1 MTLPIKTK
9 NFRNPNS
16 NDLKDLF
23 IGCFFIGIL
32 TSPLVLLFISFG
44 TLFLDWTN
52 NPYQKRKAER
62 AEREEKIVRDI
73 AETYNLKIKESLFE
87 SKHSRNIRLANE
99 VIKIKLKE
107 TDISYDEY
115 MSSLKGLEFYYSQK
129 SLDPQFKSLTG
140 LIFHNRH
147 GYYHDA
153 VCNIRYCP
161 PK

>member
-1 MTLPIKTK
+1 MTLPISFKD
-9 NFRNPNS
+9 FRNPNF
-16 NDLKDLF
+16 KDFKDFL
-23 IGCFFIGIL
+23 IGIL
-32 TSPLVLLFISFG
+32 ALGLISPLVFISIVFG
-44 TLFLDWTN
+44 INILSEK
-52 NPYQKRKAER
+52 NPNQIIR
-62 AEREEKIVRDI
+62 AEKEEKIVKEI
-73 AETYNLKIKESLFE
+73 ARNYNLKLKEGLFE

-107 TDISYDEY
+107 TDISYEEY

-129 SLDPQFKSLTG
+129 SLDPQFKNLTG

>member
-1 MTLPIKTK
+1 M
-9 NFRNPNS
+9 NFRNPNFK
-16 NDLKDLF
+16 DLKDFL
-23 IGCFFIGIL
+23 IAIL
-32 TSPLVLLFISFG
+32 ALGLISPLVVMFIFFG
-44 TLFLDWTN
+44 INIFSEK
-52 NPYQKRKAER
+52 NPSQIIR
-62 AEREEKIVRDI
+62 AEKEEKIVKEI
-73 AETYNLKIKESLFE
+73 AENYNLKLKEGLFE
-87 SKHSRNIRLANE
+87 RKHSRNIRLANE

-107 TDISYDEY
+107 TDISYEEY

-140 LIFHNRH
+140 LIFHNRN

>member
-1 MTLPIKTK
+1 MILPISTK
-9 NFRNPNS
+9 DFRNPNF
-16 NDLKDLF
+16 KDFKDFL
-23 IGCFFIGIL
+23 IGIL
-32 TSPLVLLFISFG
+32 ALGLISPLVFISIVFG
-44 TLFLDWTN
+44 INIFSGNDPN
-52 NPYQKRKAER
+52 QIRR
-62 AEREEKIVRDI
+62 AEKEEKIVKEI
-73 AETYNLKIKESLFE
+73 AETYNLKIKEGLFE

-107 TDISYDEY
+107 TDISYEEY
-115 MSSLKGLEFYYSQK
+115 MSSLKGLEFYNSQK
-129 SLDPQFKSLTG
+129 SLDPKFKSLTG

>member
-1 MTLPIKTK
+1 MTLPINPK
-9 NFRNPNS
+9 NFRNPNFK
-16 NDLKDLF
+16 DLKDFL
-23 IGCFFIGIL
+23 IGIL
-32 TSPLVLLFISFG
+32 ALGLISPLVVMFIFSGINIISG
-44 TLFLDWTN
+44 TDPN
-52 NPYQKRKAER
+52 QIRR
-62 AEREEKIVRDI
+62 AEKEEKIVKEI
-73 AETYNLKIKESLFE
+73 AETYNLKIKEGLFE

>member
-1 MTLPIKTK
+1 MTLPINPK
-9 NFRNPNS
+9 NFRKPNFK
-16 NDLKDLF
+16 DLKDFL
-23 IGCFFIGIL
+23 IGIL
-32 TSPLVLLFISFG
+32 ALGLISPLVVMFIFFG
-44 TLFLDWTN
+44 INIISGNDPN
-52 NPYQKRKAER
+52 QIRR
-62 AEREEKIVRDI
+62 AEKEEKIVKEI
-73 AETYNLKIKESLFE
+73 AETYNLKIKEGLFE

-99 VIKIKLKE
+99 VIKIKLKK
-107 TDISYDEY
+107 TDISYEEY
-115 MSSLKGLEFYYSQK
+115 MSSLKGLEFYNSQK

>member
-1 MTLPIKTK
+1 MTLLIISK
-9 NFRNPNS
+9 NFRNPNFK
-16 NDLKDLF
+16 DLKDFLIAF
-23 IGCFFIGIL
+23 LALGLI
-32 TSPLVLLFISFG
+32 SPLVIMFI
-44 TLFLDWTN
+44 FLGIN
-52 NPYQKRKAER
+52 VFSEKNPNQILSTKK
-62 AEREEKIVRDI
+62 EEKIVKEI
-73 AETYNLKIKESLFE
+73 AENYNLKLKEGLFE

-107 TDISYDEY
+107 TDISYEEY
-115 MSSLKGLEFYYSQK
+115 MSSLKGLEFYNSQK
-129 SLDPQFKSLTG
+129 SLDPKFKSLTG

>member
-1 MTLPIKTK
+1 MILPISTK
-9 NFRNPNS
+9 DFRNPNFK
-16 NDLKDLF
+16 DLKDFL
-23 IGCFFIGIL
+23 IGIL
-32 TSPLVLLFISFG
+32 ALGLISPLVFISIVFG
-44 TLFLDWTN
+44 INILSEK
-52 NPYQKRKAER
+52 NPNQIIR
-62 AEREEKIVRDI
+62 AEKEEKIVKEI
-73 AETYNLKIKESLFE
+73 AENYNLKLKEGLFE
-87 SKHSRNIRLANE
+87 RKHSRNIRLANE

-107 TDISYDEY
+107 TDISYEEY

-140 LIFHNRH
+140 LIFHNRN

>member
-1 MTLPIKTK
+1 MTLSIKTK

-32 TSPLVLLFISFG
+32 ISPLVLLFISFG
-44 TLFLDWTN
+44 THFLDWTN

-73 AETYNLKIKESLFE
+73 AETYNLKIKEGLFE

-107 TDISYDEY
+107 TDISYDE
-115 MSSLKGLEFYYSQK
+115 
-129 SLDPQFKSLTG
+129 
-140 LIFHNRH
+140 
-147 GYYHDA
+147 
-153 VCNIRYCP
+153 
-161 PK
+161 